1 MQERQLDELIAAI
14 RGQERTIWLARR
26 DMREGFALVAR
37 AILMVGHKQL
47 ESYRDQSQA
56 TYVDAGYEA
65 CESFRDLL
73 TEYARGDF
81 RGGEGSDPQRRTG
94 QS

>member
-26 DMREGFALVAR
+26 DMREGFAMVAR

-47 ESYRDQSQA
+47 ESYRDQSRD

-65 CESFRDLL
+65 CESFRKLL
-73 TEYARGDF
+73 DEYARGDF
-81 RGGEGSDPQRRTG
+81 WDGEGNEKGKWAERR
-94 QS
+94 